1 MRFGV
6 NGEIDYFQGIENQTP
21 SLILLCFI
29 FNFILQNPAK
39 KSLGLKESIRVR
51 FRNGRNH
58 SFEEA
63 RIENHAFEDIRDEDL

>member
-1 MRFGV
+1 MFERLNMV
-6 NGEIDYFQGIENQTP
+6 NM
-21 SLILLCFI
+21 
-29 FNFILQNPAK
+29 QNPVK